1 MLEGRGNCLK
11 YLKMGWSR
19 KEGRGNKDFKKGRQA
34 GSRGGCLKKR
44 GGWDLLKNNDKAAS
58 FFLSNLAYRG
68 AWQDR
73 CSTNLKS
80 QLVVSPSDK
89 ALCNSILLQL
99 LQRAPS

>member
-1 MLEGRGNCLK
+1 MSEGGGTVWNTLK
-11 YLKMGWSR
+11 VEQKR
-19 KEGRGNKDFKKGRQA
+19 NEGETDFKKGGCKLGPGVGA
-34 GSRGGCLKKR
+34 LKRG